1 MLPQAQPK
9 PPRQFPSLPATCN
22 PVSSQ
27 CLQLT
32 PRANLGMGHQAS
44 SSCPR
49 EVQGQDCL
57 CSGLGSD
64 LCKCNHEFIGLWA
77 AQGRGYG
84 WGL

>member
-1 MLPQAQPK
+1 MLPQAHPK
-9 PPRQFPSLPATCN
+9 PRRQFHTLPATRN
-22 PVSSQ
+22 PVSSE

-44 SSCPR
+44 SSCPM
-49 EVQGQDCL
+49 EVQGQDHL

-64 LCKCNHEFIGLWA
+64 LCKCSHEFIGLWA
-77 AQGRGYG
+77 AQGRGNG